1 MEKQEIR
8 THYSGAMLFAAKLMS
23 VATGII
29 FTLMV
34 LNSLSQPDYGAY
46 GALVNTIIP
55 YFTMFSGPIS
65 FWAMR
70 FAARDKKGAT
80 KTGIVGN
87 LAVSAIA
94 TLVYFAVLPLLTA
107 SPDLQ
112 KYVLIYLV
120 AAAQI
125 IELYLVTVLEA
136 CLQAKRPHFV
146 GYGLLVGEILKVSFV
161 YLFVARLQLAAL
173 GAILTLIVAFAIKIA
188 FYFEIIWKELKQKIA
203 LSYIKEWLKGS
214 TFNLYNIA
222 GDRLAALIFVM
233 LLWYGTTT
241 GYGYYYAS
249 VQIANIIT
257 YSTFLAFA
265 LTPKLLSD
273 ANIDEATTSLKNVL
287 LFAVPMTA
295 GVVAIPS
302 SFLLFAKETGDY
314 IAAAPV
320 LTILAIDALISTIST
335 IFTYVLYGVEKVD
348 EKAEIPFRQVV
359 KSRLFIAFS
368 LPYVHSAI
376 TLPIAFY
383 ALTNLAGNDPVS
395 VAMYVTAIT
404 LVGRAVS
411 FVILYRVLRKDVKVK
426 IPWKSIGKYVAAA
439 SVMGLIMFLGHPVG
453 RITTLLF
460 TGIGGLIYI
469 ALLMAIDK
477 ETRTLARTV
486 LQFVRIRLRLCAKSL
501 RTRVRRLTRT
511 LLQFIRIRLNHPRP
525 QQENLN

>member
-1 MEKQEIR
+1 
-8 THYSGAMLFAAKLMS
+8 MS

-29 FTLMV
+29 FTLTV
-34 LNSLSQPDYGAY
+34 ANSLSQPDYGAY

-55 YFTMFSGPIS
+55 YFTIMSGPIS
-65 FWAMR
+65 FWTMR
-70 FAARDKKGAT
+70 FAARDKRGAV

-87 LAVSAIA
+87 LAISAIA
-94 TLVYFAVLPLLTA
+94 TLVYFAVLPFVTA
-107 SPDLQ
+107 SQGLGN
-112 KYVLIYLV
+112 YVLIYLV

-125 IELYLVTVLEA
+125 IELYLITVLEA
-136 CLQAKRPHFV
+136 GLQAKRPHFV
-146 GYGLLVGEILKVSFV
+146 GYGLLVGEILKALFV
-161 YLFVARLQLAAL
+161 YLCVIRLQMAVL

-188 FYFEIIWKELKQKIA
+188 FYSGIMLKELKQKFV

-214 TFNLYNIA
+214 TFNLYSIG
-222 GDRLAALIFVM
+222 GDRLAALMFVM
-233 LLWYGTTT
+233 LIYYGSTI
-241 GYGYYYAS
+241 GYSYYYAS

-265 LTPKLLSD
+265 LTPKLLAD
-273 ANIDEATTSLKNVL
+273 TNIDEATTSLKNVL
-287 LFAVPMTA
+287 LFAVPMTV
-295 GVVAIPS
+295 GVIAIPS
-302 SFLLFAKETGDY
+302 SFLVFLKESGEYTV
-314 IAAAPV
+314 AAPV
-320 LTILAIDALISTIST
+320 LIILAIDALVSTIST

-469 ALLMAIDK
+469 SLLMAIDK
-477 ETRTLARTV
+477 ETRTLARTM
-486 LQFVRIRLRLCAKSL
+486 LQFV
-501 RTRVRRLTRT
+501 
-511 LLQFIRIRLNHPRP
+511 RIRLNHPRP
-525 QQENLN
+525 EQENLN

>member
-8 THYSGAMLFAAKLMS
+8 THYSGAIIFAAKLMS

-29 FTLMV
+29 FTLIV
-34 LNSLSQPDYGAY
+34 ANSLSTPDYGAY
-46 GALVNTIIP
+46 GALVTTIIP
-55 YFTMFSGPIS
+55 YFTIMSGPIS
-65 FWAMR
+65 FWTMR
-70 FAARDKKGAT
+70 FAARGKRGAV

-94 TLVYFAVLPLLTA
+94 TLVYFAALPLVTA
-107 SPDLQ
+107 SQGLSN
-112 KYVLIYLV
+112 YVLVYLV

-125 IELYLVTVLEA
+125 VELYLITVLEA
-136 CLQAKRPHFV
+136 GLQAKRPHFV
-146 GYGLLVGEILKVSFV
+146 GYGLLVGEILKVLFV
-161 YLFVARLQLAAL
+161 YLCVMRLQLAVL
-173 GAILTLIVAFAIKIA
+173 GVILTLIVASAIKIV
-188 FYFEIIWKELKQKIA
+188 FYFGIITKELKQKFV

-214 TFNLYNIA
+214 TFNLYNIG

-233 LLWYGTTT
+233 LIYYGSTE

-249 VQIANIIT
+249 LQIANIIT

-265 LTPKLLSD
+265 LTPKLLAD
-273 ANIDEATTSLKNVL
+273 TNIDEATTSLKNVL

-295 GVVAIPS
+295 GVIAIPS
-302 SFLLFAKETGDY
+302 SFLLFLKETGDY
-314 IAAAPV
+314 TVAAPV
-320 LTILAIDALISTIST
+320 LVILAIDALISTFST
-335 IFTYVLYGVEKVD
+335 IFTYVLYGIEKVD
-348 EKAEIPFRQVV
+348 EKAKIPFRQVV

-383 ALTNLAGNDPVS
+383 ALTNLAGNDPVL

-404 LVGRAVS
+404 LVGRAMS
-411 FVILYRVLRKDVKVK
+411 FAILYHVLRKDVTIK
-426 IPWKSIGKYVAAA
+426 IPWKSIGKYSGAAL
-439 SVMGLIMFLGHPVG
+439 VMGLVLRLGNPVT
-453 RITTLLF
+453 RTTTLLF

-486 LQFVRIRLRLCAKSL
+486 LKI
-501 RTRVRRLTRT
+501 
-511 LLQFIRIRLNHPRP
+511 IRIRLSHPIP
-525 QQENLN
+525 